1 MGKVLIQSYTTKDPI
16 TLMGIEAGVCWS
28 ADVENEEKNYKR
40 GIECIRSGHGRVA
53 EFPQIYMILDGY
65 SAKVIREFYTH
76 IGGCPTRLQA
86 STRYIDYEHG
96 FDYVTPYTIKR
107 ADEDAQQAWHDTMA
121 FSAAAMEKLI
131 EAGIP
136 KEDAANLL
144 PLAMETKVV
153 VRTNLRNLIDMS
165 HQRLCSRAYW
175 EFRLLFN
182 DIKNAL
188 EQYSPQWETIVS
200 EFFRP
205 KCEYLKYCPEK
216 QSCGHML
223 RKK

>member
-16 TLMGIEAGVCWS
+16 TLMGIEAGVCWN

-40 GIECIRSGHGRVA
+40 GIECVRSGHGRVA
-53 EFPQIYMILDGY
+53 EFPQIYMVLDGY

-107 ADEDAQQAWHDTMA
+107 ADEDTQQAWHDAMA

-131 EAGIP
+131 EAGAP

-216 QSCGHML
+216 QSCGHIL